1 MKHNN
6 IFNKFIFVLVFL
18 SLTLSCAVSKEK
30 QRARNVKIIAKSLRE
45 KGWNIDSG
53 STSLELALYNHM
65 ETLERL
71 KAAGKKI
78 TVIEGNV
85 RMCRALSVC
94 KLNALNNAMN
104 EYVTMIGSSIEGKA
118 LNKIENNESEMSPEE
133 FNRFF
138 ASYIKNIK
146 GTVRRELQES
156 YSLVKKNGTGKSYKI
171 IFILD
176 EEAAHEKRMKAIK
189 RTLLEEKLSLEYKS
203 WLEKISGI

>member
-1 MKHNN
+1 ME
-6 IFNKFIFVLVFL
+6 F
-18 SLTLSCAVSKEK
+18 SK
-30 QRARNVKIIAKSLRE
+30 IH
-45 KGWNIDSG
+45 DSG
-53 STSLELALYNHM
+53 STTLELALYNHM